1 MRSLVVNRMNVITR
15 PATSRFDFSRL
26 QGSQFDQIVI
36 AGKEGNKK
44 DWDRNRYRR
53 KQAHFAY
60 ERYITVCIRIIQDA
74 DGFLFI
80 KNYGVLA
87 QLGERLICNQ
97 KVAGSSPVRSTYAE
111 LNESGESASLTRKK
125 LGVRFSQSVLDHQSN
140 GQNTSLRTKRYRFDS
155 YMVY

>member
-53 KQAHFAY
+53 K
-60 ERYITVCIRIIQDA
+60 
-74 DGFLFI
+74 
-80 KNYGVLA
+80 
-87 QLGERLICNQ
+87 
-97 KVAGSSPVRSTYAE
+97 
-111 LNESGESASLTRKK
+111 
-125 LGVRFSQSVLDHQSN
+125 
-140 GQNTSLRTKRYRFDS
+140 
-155 YMVY
+155 

>member
-36 AGKEGNKK
+36 AGKEENKK
-44 DWDRNRYRR
+44 DWDRIRYRR

-60 ERYITVCIRIIQDA
+60 EKYLTVCIRIIQDA

-80 KNYGVLA
+80 DYLGC
-87 QLGERLICNQ
+87 QLSWEFDSLSRYQTISLTDRILRYERRDI
-97 KVAGSSPVRSTYAE
+97 GSTPIWSTKE
-111 LNESGESASLTRKK
+111 QMLLFNNNIEWEKIGTSLTR
-125 LGVRFSQSVLDHQSN
+125 LWVQYN
-140 GQNTSLRTKRYRFDS
+140 GQYISLPN
-155 YMVY
+155 